1 MAQAYRKLGQGTLT
15 GLGTQDTL
23 YTVPAGT
30 ETIVKEIT
38 LVNFSGSTR
47 TVKMWHDGVAN
58 SNYILPA
65 ASITAGG
72 WANFDGVITMDPGDT
87 LRAEASAAA
96 SITYTVYG
104 LETA

>member
-1 MAQAYRKLGQGTLT
+1 MAQAYKKLGQGTLT
-15 GLGTQDTL
+15 GGQDTL

-30 ETIVKEIT
+30 ETIVKEMT
-38 LVNFSGSTR
+38 LVNFSGAAR

-65 ASITAGG
+65 ALITAGG
-72 WANFDGVITMDPGDT
+72 WANFDGVITMEAGDT

-104 LETA
+104 LEIS